1 MLEKLSQIST
11 KLDCDN
17 LSCVDLVRCIFSLN
31 ETDILILKSIPENE
45 GINIKDITKIIKKD
59 RSTIHRSLEKLV
71 SCNICYK
78 ERKSGQN
85 RGFVDYYYAI
95 PEKELLRRAE
105 KNLDNCYFKIKTML
119 KEFDKEEK
127 TKKNQQ

>member
-31 ETDILILKSIPENE
+31 DTDILILRSIPEHE
-45 GINIKDITKIIKKD
+45 GRNIKDITKIIKKD

-78 ERKSGQN
+78 ERKSGKS
-85 RGFVDYYYAI
+85 RGFVDYYYVI

-105 KNLDNCYFKIKTML
+105 KNLDNCYLKIKTML
-119 KEFDKEEK
+119 RELEKEEK
-127 TKKNQQ
+127 TK

>member
-31 ETDILILKSIPENE
+31 DTDILILRSIPEHE
-45 GINIKDITKIIKKD
+45 GRNIKDITKIIKKD

-78 ERKSGQN
+78 ERKSGKN
-85 RGFVDYYYAI
+85 RGFIDYYYTI

-105 KNLDNCYFKIKTML
+105 KNLDNCYLKIKTML
-119 KEFDKEEK
+119 KEFDKEEE
-127 TKKNQQ
+127 KNQQ

>member
-11 KLDCDN
+11 KLDCDK
-17 LSCVDLVRCIFSLN
+17 LSCVYLVRCIFSLN
-31 ETDILILKSIPENE
+31 DTDILILKSIPENE
-45 GINIKDITKIIKKD
+45 GRNINDITKIIKKD

-78 ERKSGQN
+78 ERKSGKN
-85 RGFVDYYYAI
+85 RGFIDYYYAI

-105 KNLDNCYFKIKTML
+105 KNLDNCYLKIKTML
-119 KEFDKEEK
+119 RDLEEEEK
-127 TKKNQQ
+127 KISDK